1 MVLRRQTVMGF
12 WPKMVTEFDKENS
25 MSEAYIVAATRTAG
39 GRRGGRLSGWHPVD
53 LAAQV
58 LNDLMDRTGAD
69 PALVEDVFMGCVS
82 QVGEQ
87 SSNVARNAVLA
98 SRLPESVPGTSVDR
112 QCGSSQQAL
121 HFAAQAVMSGAM
133 DVVIAA
139 GVESMTRVPMFTP
152 STLPQK
158 AGMGFYQSPS
168 IQRRYNDV
176 VFSQFVGAEMVARK
190 YGLSKEALDRYALLS
205 HQRAHAATEAG
216 VFQAEILPI
225 EVRHADGSGTGE
237 MHTVDEGIRMEA
249 TLEGIAGVK
258 LLQEGGVI
266 TAANASQICDGATGV
281 MVVNERGLKA
291 LGVSPLARIHHM
303 SVIGHDPVIML
314 EAPIPATERALKK
327 AGMKIEDIDLCEVN
341 EAFASVP
348 LAWLK
353 ALGADPARLNVHGGA
368 IALGHPLG
376 ASGTKLMTTLVH
388 ALQRQGKRYGLQTMC
403 EGGGMAN
410 VTIVERL

>member
-1 MVLRRQTVMGF
+1 
-12 WPKMVTEFDKENS
+12 

-87 SSNVARNAVLA
+87 ATNVARNAVLA
-98 SRLPESVPGTSVDR
+98 SRLPESVPGTSIDR
-112 QCGSSQQAL
+112 QCGSSQQAV
-121 HFAAQAVMSGAM
+121 HFAAQAVMSGTM

-139 GVESMTRVPMFTP
+139 GVESMTRVPMFSP
-152 STLPQK
+152 NALAQK
-158 AGMGFYQSPS
+158 AGMGSYQSPAVNA
-168 IQRRYNDV
+168 RYNDV
-176 VFSQFVGAEMVARK
+176 AFSQFMGAEMMAKK
-190 YGLSKEALDRYALLS
+190 YGLSKDDLDRYALAS
-205 HQRAHAATEAG
+205 HQRARAATEAG
-216 VFQAEILPI
+216 LFKKEILPI
-225 EVRHADGSGTGE
+225 EVRNAEGVGTGE
-237 MHTVDEGIRMEA
+237 MHTADEGIRMDA
-249 TLEGIAGVK
+249 TLEGIQGVK

-291 LGVSPLARIHHM
+291 LGVKPLARIHHM
-303 SVIGHDPVIML
+303 TMIGHDPVIML
-314 EAPIPATERALKK
+314 EAPLPATERALAKT
-327 AGMKIEDIDLCEVN
+327 GMKIADIGLYEVN
-341 EAFASVP
+341 EAFASVS

-353 ALGADPARLNVHGGA
+353 ALNADPARLNVHGGA

-388 ALQRQGKRYGLQTMC
+388 ALHARGERYGLQTMC

-410 VTIVERL
+410 VTIIERL

>member
-1 MVLRRQTVMGF
+1 
-12 WPKMVTEFDKENS
+12 
-25 MSEAYIVAATRTAG
+25 MSEAFIVAATRTAG

-58 LNDLMDRTGAD
+58 LNDLVDRTGAD
-69 PALVEDVFMGCVS
+69 PALIEDVFMGCVS

-87 SSNVARNAVLA
+87 ATNVARNAVLA
-98 SRLPESVPGTSVDR
+98 SRLPESVPGTSIDR
-112 QCGSSQQAL
+112 QCGSSQQAV

-139 GVESMTRVPMFTP
+139 GVESMTRVPMFSP
-152 STLPQK
+152 NALASK
-158 AGMGFYQSPS
+158 AGMGSYQSDLVN
-168 IQRRYNDV
+168 QRYNNV
-176 VFSQFVGAEMVARK
+176 AFSQFMGAEMMARK
-190 YGLSKEALDRYALLS
+190 YGLSKDELDRYALLS
-205 HQRAHAATEAG
+205 HQRALAATQAG
-216 VFQAEILPI
+216 AFKNEILPVA
-225 EVRHADGSGTGE
+225 VRTADGAESGE
-237 MHTVDEGIRMEA
+237 MHATDEGIRAEA
-249 TLEGIAGVK
+249 TLEAIQSVK

-291 LGVSPLARIHHM
+291 LGVKPLARIHHM
-303 SVIGHDPVIML
+303 TMIGHDPVIML

-327 AGMKIEDIDLCEVN
+327 AGMKIDDIDLYEVN

-348 LAWLK
+348 LGWLK
-353 ALGADPARLNVHGGA
+353 ALGADPARLNVNGGA

-388 ALQRQGKRYGLQTMC
+388 ALTQHGKRYGLQTMC

-410 VTIVERL
+410 VTIIERL